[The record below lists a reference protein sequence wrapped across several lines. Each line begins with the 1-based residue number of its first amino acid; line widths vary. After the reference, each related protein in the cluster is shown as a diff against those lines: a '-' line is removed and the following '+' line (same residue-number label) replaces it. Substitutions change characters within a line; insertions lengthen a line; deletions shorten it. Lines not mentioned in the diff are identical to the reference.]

1 MLWSDL
7 KFAVRGL
14 IGAPGL
20 SAAAVVALA
29 LGIGPN
35 TAIFSIVYATL
46 FAPLPYSNPD
56 QLVRVSPMVGE
67 VQDRVSPAEYL
78 EWKKRATSFQ
88 DLEAFR
94 PGRTLNLAA
103 RGAPELVI
111 ARQVTPGGHRML
123 SERVW
128 LGRDF
133 RPDEDQPGKQHV
145 VILTHRLWRE
155 RFGADRDIIG
165 RDVRMDSIPYTVIGV
180 LEPGSWDRTPAN
192 IWIPISFTPAEIA
205 NRQLGPL
212 IVDGRLKPGVT
223 VAQAQQ
229 EMNLIAADLA
239 RQFPDTNARRTVR
252 VVPLDTAI
260 LNSSRT
266 MVAGTR
272 LQTLL
277 WSLLTAVS
285 FVVLMA
291 CVNVANLL
299 LARGVTRERETA
311 IRAALGATRGR
322 LVRLALIEGVLLAA
336 IGGALG
342 VLASVWIL
350 QGILAMLPP
359 FSLASTVDPKLNL
372 QVLLFA
378 LGATMFAGAL
388 SGSAHAW
395 QAGRT
400 NFNDTLKQSGR
411 GEIGHGRR
419 RLLHA
424 LVVIEFALAVTLLG
438 GAGLTILSFWNRTQ
452 VDLGVRTD
460 HILTFGLPVNEE
472 RFSSA
477 AEIDGFYRQLLE
489 RLQAVPGVAEASVSS
504 ALPLLGF
511 GAPRKFSVVGQP
523 EDERSLRPNVGV
535 QMVAPEYFETF
546 GIRMVQGRALNDRDG
561 MSAQRV
567 AVVNERFVRLFLDG
581 RDPVGQRVAMDDI
594 VPKVGNRALAGGS
607 PGGLASGSRVE
618 WHIVGVFRDVSNVE
632 QFGEPK
638 APQMYVPFAQSPS
651 LQAMVAVRTTTRPEL
666 LQSSLA
672 AAVHAVDPALPL
684 VSIRTMEQIV
694 GERLAP
700 DRFNILLYGGL
711 AALALLL
718 ATLGIYGVMAFSVM
732 QRTAEI
738 GLRMALGAG
747 RNQVRLQILR
757 EGATLAIG
765 GLVLGL
771 VGAYALGRTMQSML
785 FGTGAL
791 SLPVVL
797 VTGLVLLGT
806 ALAACYLPARR
817 ASTVDPLIALRHS

>member
-1 MLWSDL
+1 LCFGGIAMLWADL
-7 KFAVRGL
+7 KLAVRGL
-14 IGAPGL
+14 IAAPGL

-29 LGIGPN
+29 VGIGPN
-35 TAIFSIVYATL
+35 TAIFSLVHATL
-46 FAPLPYSNPD
+46 FAPLPFSNPD

-78 EWKKRATSFQ
+78 EWKKRAKSFQ
-88 DLEAFR
+88 DLEAFS

-103 RGAPELVI
+103 RDAPELVI

-123 SERVW
+123 SEQVW

-192 IWIPISFTPAEIA
+192 IWIPISFTPAQIA
-205 NRQLGPL
+205 NRQLLPL

-239 RQFPDTNARRTVR
+239 RQFPDTNAGRTVR

-266 MVAGTR
+266 MVPGTR
-272 LQTLL
+272 LQPLL
-277 WSLLTAVS
+277 WSLLAAVS

-299 LARGVTRERETA
+299 LSRGVTRERETA

-359 FSLASTVDPKLNL
+359 FTLASTVDPKLNL
-372 QVLLFA
+372 HVLLFT

-388 SGSAHAW
+388 SGSAQAW
-395 QAGRT
+395 RAGRT
-400 NFNDTLKQSGR
+400 NFNDTLKQAGR
-411 GEIGHGRR
+411 GGTGHGRR

-424 LVVIEFALAVTLLG
+424 LVVVEFALAVTLLG

-460 HILTFGLPVNEE
+460 QILTFGLPVNEG
-472 RFSSA
+472 RFSSP
-477 AEIDGFYRQLLE
+477 AEIDAFYQQLLE
-489 RLQAVPGVAEASVSS
+489 KFQAVPGVAKASVSTG
-504 ALPLLGF
+504 LPLLGF
-511 GAPRKFSVVGQP
+511 GVPSKFNVVGQP
-523 EDERSLRPNVGV
+523 EEKRSSRPSVGV
-535 QMVAPEYFETF
+535 QMVTPGYFETF
-546 GIRMVQGRALNDRDG
+546 GIRMLQGRALNDRDG

-567 AVVNERFVRLFLDG
+567 AVVNDRFARLFLNG
-581 RDPVGQRVAMDDI
+581 QDPVGQRVAMEE
-594 VPKVGNRALAGGS
+594 
-607 PGGLASGSRVE
+607 SGSRVE
-618 WHIVGVFRDVSNVE
+618 WKIVGVFRDVSNVE

-638 APQMYVPFAQSPS
+638 APQMYVPFAQSPRPR
-651 LQAMVAVRTTTRPEL
+651 ATVAVRTTTRPEL
-666 LQSSLA
+666 MWSGLA
-672 AAVHAVDPALPL
+672 AAVHAVDPQLPL
-684 VSIRTMEQIV
+684 VSIQTMEQIV
-694 GERLAP
+694 GGRLAP
-700 DRFNILLYGGL
+700 DRFNIMLYGGL

-718 ATLGIYGVMAFSVM
+718 ATIGIYGVMAFTVV

-747 RNQVRLQILR
+747 HHQVRLQILR
-757 EGATLAIG
+757 EGATLATV
-765 GLVLGL
+765 GLILGL
-771 VGAYALGRTMQSML
+771 MGAYVLGRTMQSML

-791 SLPVVL
+791 NVPVIL
-797 VTGLVLLGT
+797 ATGLVLFGA
-806 ALAACYLPARR
+806 ALVACYVPARR
-817 ASTVDPLIALRHS
+817 ASAVDPLIALRQS